1 MLLEPCSFCLFTN
14 CTVESRFFSWSL
26 ALKGIA
32 CWRVIEGCRAESCGC
47 VIRAHALPATS
58 QESTDCAAKKVF
70 HASVGFGNF
79 MWHVHPFLRTKDP
92 FRTIHIV
99 YIYRQKLLDHF
110 TLHLVSL
117 SSLRVLS
124 NFLFLKSLSVYS
136 QVLPEFSTSFF
147 SLFKS
152 APLHQFS
159 LEKPKA
165 ASCCQHH
172 IAAVWRTCQTP
183 WQSTWRPRCIDL
195 LLGVERTFESDTFEH
210 VEDKVAEQRMCW
222 HVSMYHFAIMRSHV
236 LHINLSLMY
245 RNSTCSFVLLG
256 QKCCFH
262 PANVVCEWLHVSQ
275 RLSKLSKMWLNAFQ
289 ETPNSGSNSEDL
301 LSSSSL
307 NQGTTAPHRR

>member
-1 MLLEPCSFCLFTN
+1 MDVLFAPT
-14 CTVESRFFSWSL
+14 L
-26 ALKGIA
+26 
-32 CWRVIEGCRAESCGC
+32 
-47 VIRAHALPATS
+47 
-58 QESTDCAAKKVF
+58 
-70 HASVGFGNF
+70 
-79 MWHVHPFLRTKDP
+79 FLRRVKSQQIVPPKKCSMLVLGLAILCDMCIHFFAQKILSEP
-92 FRTIHIV
+92 FIFYI

-210 VEDKVAEQRMCW
+210 VEDKVAEQRMC
-222 HVSMYHFAIMRSHV
+222 
-236 LHINLSLMY
+236 
-245 RNSTCSFVLLG
+245 
-256 QKCCFH
+256 
-262 PANVVCEWLHVSQ
+262 
-275 RLSKLSKMWLNAFQ
+275 
-289 ETPNSGSNSEDL
+289 
-301 LSSSSL
+301 
-307 NQGTTAPHRR
+307 

>member
-1 MLLEPCSFCLFTN
+1 MTIDLKFKNVTWAPCSFCLFTN

-32 CWRVIEGCRAESCGC
+32 CWRVTEGCRAESCGC
-47 VIRAHALPATS
+47 VIRTHALPATS

-70 HASVGFGNF
+70 HATEMPCWVLQFYVTCASISSHKRSFPN
-79 MWHVHPFLRTKDP
+79 HSYIY
-92 FRTIHIV
+92 IHISANAARPL
-99 YIYRQKLLDHF
+99 Y
-110 TLHLVSL
+110 
-117 SSLRVLS
+117 SSLGFSQFTQSPLE
-124 NFLFLKSLSVYS
+124 FPIFEIILSVYS

-210 VEDKVAEQRMCW
+210 VEGKADKVAEQRMCW
-222 HVSMYHFAIMRSHV
+222 HVSMYHVAIMRSHV

-245 RNSTCSFVLLG
+245 RNS
-256 QKCCFH
+256 
-262 PANVVCEWLHVSQ
+262 HVSQ